1 MSQAQTGPA
10 INPEEIV
17 PNGTPANAEA
27 QAQTTPETPEQEYKA
42 RMSPDDL
49 RKAISERAATMSADG
64 KSQEEITEA
73 LQTEFGQQMPEPSPE
88 EAAMVEA
95 MQSGGEAK
103 YDADKLIEAAS
114 RPDTPSIG
122 GITEEELE
130 ARAPEAEKQ
139 RRDQL
144 PALDRMVENYTGFY
158 HDAYG
163 QISPTMQFV
172 EQWIDRPMYG
182 GFIPRDPV
190 NSLSYA
196 LSAAR
201 GAGKMLLSVNNMILG
216 AAGYELDELPNPDTA
231 FGTSQNNWGP
241 GFVEGGTQWGLT
253 ALAVASG
260 AYVLAP
266 GATAAA
272 PGFTGVFSGTVGDMA
287 AFDPR
292 QPSLVSLA
300 REFTG
305 PELQEYMMNKGGL
318 FAFAAPF
325 VGEEANDFLKLF
337 DPKYI
342 AETGGGQAVAR
353 SALALEGFF
362 AAMTIGGFFKAIGGS
377 VRGFDAIGRGF
388 DSSTPKASA
397 TPIPGVT
404 QDQFQKLMMEMP
416 PEIRDLPM
424 DSEAGKRFARY
435 VSEVVARGARAEQL
449 YAEGLSNREVIS
461 RLDDEFGGTVQQ
473 LKDEH
478 WLEGQAIMFYQ
489 AMRNTDNP
497 VTMRQARIA
506 VNGFAKAG
514 QDVTNNFFVSPA
526 LTKEADEA
534 IGRQAMAPTREERL
548 QEVYEQD
555 YARRAKPVEDRL
567 ADARNDILIERNELL
582 QQELGGYPG
591 NRMPDEDSQAWLAE
605 TNRQVAEAQEAVLK
619 ETPMP
624 ERVSSTEE
632 AIQRGAELEYYKAR
646 DEAMD
651 EVRVQ
656 RYEDKITESAGY
668 PGNKI
673 PEADE
678 QAYNDETDR
687 LVFEAKKKF
696 EAENVNPR
704 DYGSSDALVLNPRPW
719 VQEKLTPAEKRFW
732 EEEAAGGLAQEMRE
746 AGIYYKDGKLEVH
759 DAGLADD
766 YLSDLLALP
775 PQDRPKLP
783 PSFYREDFLDKFK
796 DPDGNLMGTSRPG
809 QVQGPLRP
817 PGDRRLF
824 QTDAEGNVKGSVRID
839 EYDEAAFITLY
850 KTADIDTVNEEMAHV
865 LRGQLLGPRAKHLA
879 KGNKG
884 TLKLDEIEKVEEH
897 YGVVDG
903 KWTEDQEEAFA
914 RDMRAFIL
922 DNQDSPE
929 LSKEFSWMAA
939 HLRTVLDDAKNGG
952 LSQELTDAS
961 VNLWAILKNKRNLP
975 IRYGDNPN
983 LPAQDWSALTAR
995 IAELEE
1001 QDIPWQSV
1009 IDHNDLLANA
1019 GLRQTLDGKGDLQK
1033 IVALSDDLAREM
1045 REKNVLGRP
1054 KSDTQLKDS
1063 AYQLYADVTGQDVDE
1078 AIAML
1083 SSTNHVAQDMDDQV
1097 VAGNIILVGV
1107 LEDLMESVKRAD
1119 RSQKVTDLAIVQM
1132 KYMKFQELSNVV
1144 ARLKTQTGRAL
1155 RAYRWPG
1162 HVLPTEKALQNEE
1175 VALEYLRQ
1183 ARGERRFGDPGT
1195 LAGQEL
1201 LDNLRGL
1208 TVVDD
1213 ARLIAETVRDA
1224 NRQWGSR
1231 ATGVFHEFYVNGLLA
1246 SGTTWAG
1253 VSTVS
1258 PLAIMFSE
1266 GGAKL
1271 LYSGLMATVSR
1282 EQRAVFKETLNNIG
1296 LYLSNLKT
1304 SANYA
1309 TKAFMKEEG
1318 VMMGPSA
1325 RLDDAEF
1332 VRQATKINYEG
1343 DNFILQGLAGLS
1355 NLLTRNV
1362 VRLPSRAITSV
1373 DEFFRQLVGRTAA
1386 MNEVTAI
1393 NLKRMLDNAQ
1403 GRGELPFEDANGK
1416 PIDVYHS
1423 EFQKWMKEDTQAKAL
1438 NKAVKRDY
1446 ERTIK
1451 DGRLRNRTALLEE
1464 ARQDP
1469 AVIAMQE
1476 ENRVRAGFM
1485 MNEYIDREA
1494 RKQPADVV
1502 KKVEEKSKDVV
1513 LQAELGEFGQ
1523 KIQGV
1528 LDASPMG
1535 SFRVV
1540 IPFYRTPV
1548 NSFKRAAVYLSPA
1561 SAAGEAAI
1569 RLHRTFTGKG
1579 FTLPQDSQI
1588 KWFYKSHLE
1597 DLASKDPRRVAEARA
1612 KQLVGTGM
1620 MLTAL
1625 ELVSNDRLSGAG
1637 PEDPELRKAWMA
1649 TGWRPYSIK
1658 IGNTWYSYRKM
1669 DPAGTMLGV
1678 IADFHEMSI
1687 DNSAY
1692 GEIREAE
1699 SVHVAILCSLLMSF
1713 KDKSML
1719 QGMDQILEVGS
1730 NPRSDKA
1737 KTTMRRLMVSATPG
1751 VNVLGALQRKVIQ
1764 LINPEI
1770 REARNLVDQYREN
1783 TLLGDATKVPP
1794 RYDTLGREVTRNVAE
1809 TPIAMRVA
1817 NLFTPFE
1824 MSPETAD
1831 PASIAMAAWKIPQT
1845 APREEQYNVD
1855 LTTLPGI
1862 DGQWTAHESHQ
1873 MLIGSSAGDR
1883 VIRLEY
1889 SDPTTPGA
1897 RPKMYTLEELVV
1909 AHWNGEFKDEGRR
1922 MAESMS
1928 KSDPEVTQIQEF
1940 MSAQLT
1946 RYRKE
1951 SLKRLTGYAD
1961 RPGSR
1966 VRGLISEV
1974 EMAMVA
1980 SELQEARVQLKF
1992 DEDRRAPSGAI
2003 QQQRRFIK
2011 GLVDRESE
2019 LQQLIEQSSMGGN

>member
-27 QAQTTPETPEQEYKA
+27 QVQTTPETPEQEYKA

-88 EAAMVEA
+88 EAGTVQA
-95 MQSGGEAK
+95 MQSGEVAK
-103 YDADKLIEAAS
+103 YDADKLIEAAGQ
-114 RPDTPSIG
+114 PDVPGIG

-144 PALDRMVENYTGFY
+144 PVLDRMVENYTGFY
-158 HDAYG
+158 HDAHG
-163 QISPTMQFV
+163 NISPEMQFI

-182 GFIPRDPV
+182 GFIPRDPI

-231 FGTSQNNWGP
+231 LGTSQNNWGP

-260 AYVLAP
+260 AYALAP

-272 PGFTGVFSGTVGDMA
+272 PGFTGVFSGTVGDMV

-325 VGEEANDFLKLF
+325 VGEEADDFLKLF

-424 DSEAGKRFARY
+424 DSEAAKRFARY

-548 QEVYEQD
+548 QQVYEAD
-555 YARRAKPVEDRL
+555 YKQRVKD
-567 ADARNDILIERNELL
+567 
-582 QQELGGYPG
+582 
-591 NRMPDEDSQAWLAE
+591 
-605 TNRQVAEAQEAVLK
+605 AEAEGK
-619 ETPMP
+619 PIP
-624 ERVSSTEE
+624 ERATSEDEVL
-632 AIQRGAELEYYKAR
+632 QRGAQVEYDQKR
-646 DEAMD
+646 QSIIDEI
-651 EVRVQ
+651 R
-656 RYEDKITESAGY
+656 ESRGI
-668 PGNKI
+668 G
-673 PEADE
+673 DDTD
-678 QAYNDETDR
+678 AYDAETDR
-687 LVFEAKKKF
+687 LVRQAVKKF

-704 DYGSSDALVLNPRPW
+704 EYGGSAAVVLNPRPW

-783 PSFYREDFLDKFK
+783 PSFYREDFLNKFK

-975 IRYGDNPN
+975 IRYGDNQYI
-983 LPAQDWSALTAR
+983 PAQDWSALTAR

-1001 QDIPWQSV
+1001 QGIPWQSV

-1054 KSDTQLKDS
+1054 KSDTQLNDS
-1063 AYQLYADVTGQDVDE
+1063 AYQLYADLTGQDVDE

-1083 SSTNHVAQDMDDQV
+1083 SSTNHVAQDLDDQV

-1132 KYMKFQELSNVV
+1132 KYMKFQELSNVI

-1195 LAGQEL
+1195 IAGQEL

-1296 LYLSNLKT
+1296 LYLSNLKK

-1309 TKAFMKEEG
+1309 ARAFMKEEG

-1355 NLLTRNV
+1355 NFLTRNV

-1386 MNEVTAI
+1386 MNEVTTA
-1393 NLKRMLDNAQ
+1393 NLNTMLKSAQ
-1403 GRGELPFEDANGK
+1403 DHGKLPFEDANGK
-1416 PIDVYHS
+1416 PIDIYHP
-1423 EFQKWMKEDTQAKAL
+1423 EFQKWMKEDTQVEAL

-1446 ERTIK
+1446 ERIIK

-1485 MNEYIDREA
+1485 INEYIDREA

-1502 KKVEEKSKDVV
+1502 KKVEDKSKDVV

-1540 IPFYRTPV
+1540 VPFYRTPV

-1561 SAAGEAAI
+1561 SAAGEVAI

-1597 DLASKDPRRVAEARA
+1597 DLASNDPRRVAEARA

-1620 MLTAL
+1620 MLTAF

-1699 SVHVAILCSLLMSF
+1699 AVHVAVLCSLLMSF

-1940 MSAQLT
+1940 MSEQLT
-1946 RYRKE
+1946 RYRRE
-1951 SLKRLTGYAD
+1951 SLKRLTGYVD

-1966 VRGLISEV
+1966 VGGLIPEV
-1974 EMAMVA
+1974 ESAMVA
-1980 SELQEARVQLKF
+1980 NELHEARVQLKF
-1992 DEDRRAPSGAI
+1992 DQDRGAASGAI